1 MSCSRRSIAWTR
13 CGSNPACHAVNRCAV
28 ATSERPPASR
38 LLWIA
43 AASSAL
49 LGALTG
55 CESGLRSVD
64 QATNAKLRESAEQL
78 GGGAIYPEIEEN
90 RYRSGAYFPD
100 FPENAD
106 KPSTENPPA
115 DAMRF
120 TAIPSAQEDAASIAR
135 RFEKMARGEP
145 DARIITFDEAIL
157 LAKERSQEYLFA
169 EENYLLAA
177 LRLMVEERRWQLL
190 PSNET
195 ALGFATVG
203 DGSRFDN
210 AMTVINDFGLSQ
222 RLPFGGQVSASFVAA
237 ATERLDDYLSS
248 NDNQS
253 ADIVL
258 QASIPLLRGFGDV
271 AQEPLIQARRDLVYS
286 ARDFEQFRR
295 DFYIDLAADYLQLV
309 VQMQSIRNGE
319 LQVERSA
326 EVEARTRALVQ
337 SGRTE
342 PFQADLATQNT
353 LFALDRLSTLRE
365 THRLTLDRFKVRIGL
380 RTEDPVRI
388 DPIQF
393 DLPVPAVDMRESV
406 ATAMRFR
413 LTLQT
418 ARDEV
423 EDFGRKVDVAR
434 NNLLGDLDL
443 FLSNSLPTDPTRARG
458 RLGFDGRYD
467 DFRAELVF
475 SAPLDRVTED
485 LQLRQAQILLE
496 RARRNALLE
505 ADNTAVAVR
514 QAVRAMERAQFSV
527 VVQQKNVEAALNRQA
542 AIDAAPDR
550 ATARD
555 RTEAVDQLRQAQD
568 QLAGA
573 NRDLQLAILRYLNA
587 SGQLRISPEGR
598 LLPIPGMVAEASD
611 ADAGATK
618 EETP

>member
-1 MSCSRRSIAWTR
+1 
-13 CGSNPACHAVNRCAV
+13 
-28 ATSERPPASR
+28 
-38 LLWIA
+38 
-43 AASSAL
+43 
-49 LGALTG
+49 
-55 CESGLRSVD
+55 
-64 QATNAKLRESAEQL
+64 
-78 GGGAIYPEIEEN
+78 
-90 RYRSGAYFPD
+90 
-100 FPENAD
+100 
-106 KPSTENPPA
+106 
-115 DAMRF
+115 MRF

>member
-1 MSCSRRSIAWTR
+1 M
-13 CGSNPACHAVNRCAV
+13 
-28 ATSERPPASR
+28 E
-38 LLWIA
+38 
-43 AASSAL
+43 
-49 LGALTG
+49 
-55 CESGLRSVD
+55 
-64 QATNAKLRESAEQL
+64 
-78 GGGAIYPEIEEN
+78 
-90 RYRSGAYFPD
+90 
-100 FPENAD
+100 
-106 KPSTENPPA
+106 
-115 DAMRF
+115 
-120 TAIPSAQEDAASIAR
+120 
-135 RFEKMARGEP
+135 
-145 DARIITFDEAIL
+145 
-157 LAKERSQEYLFA
+157 
-169 EENYLLAA
+169 
-177 LRLMVEERRWQLL
+177 
-190 PSNET
+190 
-195 ALGFATVG
+195 
-203 DGSRFDN
+203 
-210 AMTVINDFGLSQ
+210 
-222 RLPFGGQVSASFVAA
+222 
-237 ATERLDDYLSS
+237 
-248 NDNQS
+248 
-253 ADIVL
+253 
-258 QASIPLLRGFGDV
+258 
-271 AQEPLIQARRDLVYS
+271 
-286 ARDFEQFRR
+286 
-295 DFYIDLAADYLQLV
+295 
-309 VQMQSIRNGE
+309 SIRNGE